1 MNLCA
6 SRGSQFLFT
15 ANYRSKIEFRVNCSR
30 FCHPNN
36 ANENLIELVFELE
49 NKGQREY
56 HCYPLAYE
64 LQSVA
69 PGHLNSSAFT

>member
-36 ANENLIELVFELE
+36 ANENLIELVFELK

-69 PGHLNSSAFT
+69 QDT